1 MISHRYRQQF
11 RLLLGIL
18 PYIARIEEFALKG
31 GTAINLF
38 HNNLPRLSVDIDLTY
53 LPMQQDRETAL
64 RDITGAL
71 DHLKRILEGAIEG
84 IQVRKSPPLSGHE
97 VKLFCRLNSTEIK
110 IEVNPVMKGYLW
122 EPIEMQVCQKVQD
135 EFGLFASAKV
145 VSRGELYGGKI
156 CAALERQHPRDLFD
170 VHILMK
176 EKGIDEELK
185 LGFIATMLG
194 SRKPLHEILAP
205 KFVDSS
211 SVFDSQFTGLSDRR
225 FTYDCFDKVR
235 RELIGQ
241 FTAFYHHE
249 TRHS

>member
-84 IQVRKSPPLSGHE
+84 IQVRKSPL
-97 VKLFCRLNSTEIK
+97 LA
-110 IEVNPVMKGYLW
+110 VM
-122 EPIEMQVCQKVQD
+122 
-135 EFGLFASAKV
+135 
-145 VSRGELYGGKI
+145 R
-156 CAALERQHPRDLFD
+156 
-170 VHILMK
+170 
-176 EKGIDEELK
+176 
-185 LGFIATMLG
+185 
-194 SRKPLHEILAP
+194 
-205 KFVDSS
+205 
-211 SVFDSQFTGLSDRR
+211 
-225 FTYDCFDKVR
+225 
-235 RELIGQ
+235 
-241 FTAFYHHE
+241 
-249 TRHS
+249 